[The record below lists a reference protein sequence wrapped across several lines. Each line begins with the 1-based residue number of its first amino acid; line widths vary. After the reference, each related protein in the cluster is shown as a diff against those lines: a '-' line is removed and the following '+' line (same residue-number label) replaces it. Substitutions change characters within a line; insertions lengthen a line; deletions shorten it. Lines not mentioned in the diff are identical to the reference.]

1 MAHAHAQQGED
12 KVEPFWWSLF
22 GAGGIV
28 AAMLVPAHI
37 LVQNLLGA
45 AGLPVA
51 TSDYDRARRLTAH
64 PLVRLYLLV
73 LTTLPLFHW
82 AHRFRYYLM
91 DVGIMG
97 ARRAIAMLCYGSAVA
112 GALGAVRI
120 LLRQPGKE

>member
-1 MAHAHAQQGED
+1 MNAHHGEGED

-28 AAMLVPAHI
+28 AAVLVPAHI

-45 AGLPVA
+45 AGVPAA
-51 TSDYDRARRLTAH
+51 TSDYDRARKLTAH
-64 PLVRLYLLV
+64 PVVRLYLLV

-91 DVGIMG
+91 DFGILG
-97 ARRAIAMLCYGSAVA
+97 ARRAIAMTV
-112 GALGAVRI
+112 
-120 LLRQPGKE
+120 LRQRSRRRARRRPYPVASDR